1 MSDNYNALDDA
12 LTLIGLI
19 SSQQGLDLETGLDD
33 VVDALTVTDVAD
45 FVSLTVTLAAMAAG
59 FAQAL
64 SPADDPG
71 AVLRSMAASKT
82 ALEEDLNYQ
91 PWEDEDDIARYDRL
105 MNGDFDNEKGE

>member
-1 MSDNYNALDDA
+1 MSSDYNALDDA

-19 SSQQGLDLETGLDD
+19 SSQQGLDPSTGVDQ
-33 VVDALTVTDVAD
+33 VVEALTVQDVGD
-45 FVSLTVTLAAMAAG
+45 FVGLSVTLAAIAAG

-82 ALEEDLNYQ
+82 ALEDDLNYQ
-91 PWEDEDDIARYDRL
+91 PWEDEDDTTRYDNLLQDR
-105 MNGDFDNEKGE
+105 DGED